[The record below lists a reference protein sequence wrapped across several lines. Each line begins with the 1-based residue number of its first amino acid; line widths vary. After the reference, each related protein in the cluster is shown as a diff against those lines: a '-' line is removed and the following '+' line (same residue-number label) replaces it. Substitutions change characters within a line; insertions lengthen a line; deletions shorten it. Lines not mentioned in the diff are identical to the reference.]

1 LKGSKIVWAISF
13 SFILLFSINSSSV
26 YAQSSS
32 ESINLSE
39 WTTYTGESILT
50 DPIAQKILEN
60 IEISKQILYD
70 IQNPQ
75 RIVTEHELY
84 IDQQRQIAQQQ
95 LQEQL
100 DRMNKNNADK
110 TPRAAFAKMVAK
122 YPEEY
127 HDYMWELF
135 NYMYSK
141 VIIAREARDNILAN
155 GGTHSDAQQA
165 FIEHASITKA
175 ERIAYAEE
183 MVDKYELYN
192 KISSVRDFNN
202 LPQSTKVAFINYMDK
217 RGLAEYVVKPMFDK
231 DPNDPTQETQIRII
245 DVQPTIVEP
254 QPQPT
259 VRQTEPISVLNSVTQ
274 VFELSAPESD
284 NLIEFAIDEPISL
297 TRMDF
302 DGNNFETND
311 KVSMNSVSE
320 FTLSVWVKPDYSD
333 GSSEFTI
340 LSKEKAFKLTINNN
354 ILPDKVA
361 RLSVFDGFKWTT
373 VQSYS
378 AIPEKWTHI
387 GATLDGDTI
396 NLFINGNQEAS
407 TIIEGI
413 PTINKYGYVDLQPIE
428 GIESDSTILYGAQQ
442 YTKNGEVS
450 TMGFFSGDIDE
461 VLIDNKKLS
470 AFEIRELCTE
480 SPYFTT

>member
-1 LKGSKIVWAISF
+1 MKRGKILAVTLSLVM
-13 SFILLFSINSSSV
+13 LLSV
-26 YAQSSS
+26 TSYSVSAEEVSV
-32 ESINLSE
+32 NVSE
-39 WTTYTGESILT
+39 WEEY
-50 DPIAQKILEN
+50 DKDKILN
-60 IEISKQILYD
+60 DPFAQRLLKYIELSKQRIAELENQQI
-70 IQNPQ
+70 IQ
-75 RIVTEHELY
+75 TEHEKF
-84 IDQQRQIAQQQ
+84 IEQQRQIANAQ
-95 LQEQL
+95 LQEEL
-100 DRMNKNNADK
+100 DRMNKKHADK

-259 VRQTEPISVLNSVTQ
+259 VTQIESISVASYELNSVTQ
-274 VFELSAPESD
+274 VIEL
-284 NLIEFAIDEPISL
+284 L
-297 TRMDF
+297 
-302 DGNNFETND
+302 
-311 KVSMNSVSE
+311 E
-320 FTLSVWVKPDYSD
+320 FT
-333 GSSEFTI
+333 SE
-340 LSKEKAFKLTINNN
+340 A
-354 ILPDKVA
+354 
-361 RLSVFDGFKWTT
+361 
-373 VQSYS
+373 
-378 AIPEKWTHI
+378 
-387 GATLDGDTI
+387 ATLDNEN
-396 NLFINGNQEAS
+396 NLDKL
-407 TIIEGI
+407 TCDEGYQLMQKTGSETQVCVTDDSVSKLVERGWGTVV
-413 PTINKYGYVDLQPIE
+413 PTP
-428 GIESDSTILYGAQQ
+428 
-442 YTKNGEVS
+442 
-450 TMGFFSGDIDE
+450 
-461 VLIDNKKLS
+461 
-470 AFEIRELCTE
+470 
-480 SPYFTT
+480 